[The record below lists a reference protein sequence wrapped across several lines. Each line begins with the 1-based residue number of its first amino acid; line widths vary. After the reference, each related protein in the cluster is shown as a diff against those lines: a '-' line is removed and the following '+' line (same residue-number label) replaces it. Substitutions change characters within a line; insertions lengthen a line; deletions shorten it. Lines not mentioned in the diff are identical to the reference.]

1 MNRLSDR
8 IDFIDKVLDLR
19 NYYIE
24 SQKQNIA
31 NEIEWLET
39 NIENTANLRSY
50 FINTLHMGQAI
61 HFSDEDIKQL
71 AEIRGNNLYLYLCG
85 ISQQKVETKPLKF
98 IVQELKH
105 FGQ

>member
-1 MNRLSDR
+1 MDRLSDR
-8 IDFIDKVLDLR
+8 LDFLDKILDLR

-24 SQKQNIA
+24 SQKQNIM

-39 NIENTANLRSY
+39 NIENIAILRSY
-50 FINTLHMGQAI
+50 FINTLHMGQAMQLNDNAI
-61 HFSDEDIKQL
+61 QQL
-71 AEIRGNNLYLYLCG
+71 AEIRGNNLYSYLCG
-85 ISQQKVETKPLKF
+85 MSQQKVETKPLKF